1 MQRKIIGFGFDDEGD
16 RVAFLDC
23 GHRQHVRHDP
33 PFINRPWTETPDGRA
48 EMLGK
53 MLNCVRCDQAEWP
66 EHFVAYKQT
75 PEFTE
80 ASIPPALRKDHSTKP
95 GVWARILVSEGRL
108 RYRAPALG
116 IDMEVSPAVV
126 GIVVPEVPHSVEPL
140 GAVRFHVAFYK
151 APDDAA
157 NDEKKSAP
165 A

>member
-1 MQRKIIGFGFDDEGD
+1 
-16 RVAFLDC
+16 
-23 GHRQHVRHDP
+23 
-33 PFINRPWTETPDGRA
+33 
-48 EMLGK
+48 MLGK
-53 MLNCVRCDQAEWP
+53 TLNCVRCDQAEWP

-80 ASIPPALRKDHSTKP
+80 TSIPRALRKDHSTKP
-95 GVWARILVSEGRL
+95 GVWARILVSAGRL

-116 IDMEVSPAVV
+116 VDMEVSPDVI

-140 GAVRFHVAFYK
+140 GAVRFHVAFYR

-157 NDEKKSAP
+157 NDEKKSAL